1 MIPVDDSMTPRPAGE
16 SRTPDILHVLVV
28 EDSPADAELIR
39 GLIALAKSLRCVPE
53 HVTTLEE
60 ALKRLKKDGVD
71 AVLLDLNLPDS
82 AGLETAQKILAA
94 APDVPTIVLS
104 GLDEREIALR
114 AVHQGAQDYLIKSD
128 VGSHLL
134 ERALRYAVE
143 RQRLLDEIQ
152 SKYHNEIELSRFKTQ
167 LVSMVSHD
175 FANALSVIE
184 CGLPLI
190 EESMTATGDRGRK
203 VLYQHLK
210 SGVRA
215 LHLTAHN
222 LLNLGRME
230 SGKLKL
236 RFGEVE
242 AGELARDS
250 LKSLDALCRDKRLRV
265 TLKLPARPLWIRAD
279 EESLSLVMANLLSNA
294 IKYTPTQG
302 KIAVGAAR
310 DPESAD
316 HVLFFVEDNGIGI
329 SLRDQKRIFA
339 PYFRTTLGQ
348 KTAQGFGV
356 GLTFARTILEAHGS
370 SLKVKSSPGRGS
382 RFSFKLP
389 LGTGSSAPERF

>member
-1 MIPVDDSMTPRPAGE
+1 MIPVDASMTPRSAGE
-16 SRTPDILHVLVV
+16 RRMPNFLRVLVV

-39 GLIALAKSLRCVPE
+39 GLLALAKTLRCFTE

-60 ALKRLKKDGVD
+60 ALKRLKKPGID

-82 AGLETAQKILAA
+82 AGIETAQKILAS

-114 AVHQGAQDYLIKSD
+114 AVHQGAQDFLIKSD
-128 VGSHLL
+128 VGSHML
-134 ERALRYAVE
+134 ERALCYAVE

-167 LVSMVSHD
+167 LVSMVSHE

-190 EESMTATGDRGRK
+190 EESATANGDDGRK
-203 VLYQHLK
+203 DLYQHLK

-236 RFGEVE
+236 HFGEVE
-242 AGELARDS
+242 VGELARDS
-250 LKSLDALCRDKRLRV
+250 LKSLDALCHDKRLRV
-265 TLKLPARPLWIRAD
+265 ILKLPAQPLWVRAD
-279 EESLSLVMANLLSNA
+279 EESLSLVMANILSNA
-294 IKYTPTQG
+294 IKYTPARG

-316 HVLFFVEDNGIGI
+316 HVLFFVEDTGIGI
-329 SLRDQKRIFA
+329 SRRDQRRIFA
-339 PYFRTTLGQ
+339 PYFLTSLGQ
-348 KTAQGFGV
+348 KTARGFGV
-356 GLTFARTILEAHGS
+356 GLAFARTILEAHGS
-370 SLKVKSSPGRGS
+370 SLKVKSAPGQGS
-382 RFSFKLP
+382 RFFFKLP
-389 LGTGSSAPERF
+389 MWAGPHVPP